1 MEIEQKENGL
11 RKKTDFKYDSENIG
25 PIAEQH
31 LINILMSGGK
41 RVEDIS
47 SIPGFRAF
55 DIDIIEYEDDKLVYR
70 DLLKEYYAG
79 KDGRDL
85 ALKTYE
91 CKTDTYGFKSRNIVY
106 EDISNSNPGC
116 MAKSKASYVFYVFVD
131 KDGRILEEYLIDLH
145 ALRWWLNTNFH
156 KINIETFKKKNSDGI
171 IEDKKLIAPK
181 SMRRGKDN
189 TGIFLID
196 IDFLNQYSKIHSNEK
211 YGEIVKSFKIY
222 Y

>member
-1 MEIEQKENGL
+1 MEIEQKE
-11 RKKTDFKYDSENIG
+11 K
-25 PIAEQH
+25 
-31 LINILMSGGK
+31 
-41 RVEDIS
+41 
-47 SIPGFRAF
+47 
-55 DIDIIEYEDDKLVYR
+55 
-70 DLLKEYYAG
+70 
-79 KDGRDL
+79 
-85 ALKTYE
+85 
-91 CKTDTYGFKSRNIVY
+91 
-106 EDISNSNPGC
+106 
-116 MAKSKASYVFYVFVD
+116 AKSKASYVFYVFVD

-196 IDFLNQYSKIHSNEK
+196 IDFLNQYSKMHSNEK

>member
-1 MEIEQKENGL
+1 MEIQQKENGL

-31 LINILMSGGK
+31 LINILLLEGK

-47 SIPGFRAF
+47 SIPAFRAF
-55 DIDIIEYEDDKLVYR
+55 DIDIIEYEDNKLVYR

-91 CKTDTYGFKSRNIVY
+91 CKTDTYGFQSRNIVY

-116 MAKSKASYVFYVFVD
+116 MAKSKSDYVFYVFVD

-145 ALRWWLNTNFH
+145 ALRWWLNVNFS
-156 KINIETFKKKNSDGI
+156 KINIETFKKSNAEGI
-171 IEDKKLIAPK
+171 VEDKILIK
-181 SMRRGKDN
+181 SRSMRRGKDN

-196 IDFLNQYSKIHSNEK
+196 IDFLNQYSKMHSNEK

>member
-1 MEIEQKENGL
+1 MQIEQKENGL

-31 LINILMSGGK
+31 LINILISEGK

-47 SIPGFRAF
+47 SIPAFRAF
-55 DIDIIEYEDDKLVYR
+55 DIDVIEYEDDKLVYR

-116 MAKSKASYVFYVFVD
+116 MAKSKADYVFYVFVD
-131 KDGRILEEYLIDLH
+131 KDGKILEEYLIDLH
-145 ALRWWLNTNFH
+145 ALRWWLNINFG
-156 KINIETFKKKNSDGI
+156 KINNETFKKANAEGV
-171 IEDKKLIAPK
+171 IEDKLFIKSI

-196 IDFLNQYSKIHSNEK
+196 IDYLNQYSVTNKNKK
-211 YGEIVKSFKIY
+211 YGEIVKSFKKY